1 MDTHKCIVIS
11 IIKKPPE
18 IDAEGVHDVTRDL
31 HTIIHYCW
39 IVGQRDGI
47 EREKNKKAMLVC

>member
-18 IDAEGVHDVTRDL
+18 IDAEGIHDVTRDL
-31 HTIIHYCW
+31 HTITIIQHYCW
-39 IVGQRDGI
+39 IVGQREGK
-47 EREKNKKAMLVC
+47 E